1 MMGNNYKSRL
11 ARAARIL
18 FSGQSQPGSHA
29 RIENYTVPAIT
40 EEEIAEVKLFFSM
53 EKFFIFGHA
62 RSGTTLLTRLVRL
75 HPNVHCNYQG
85 HFFTRPPLLQSLVA
99 DPEITSW
106 LTRRSNRWNRGGDL
120 SPVILRAAADFIMER
135 DARRIGKNIVGDKSP
150 NSLLN
155 GKAVSLLHQI
165 YPDGKLIYIVRDG
178 RDALVSHRFQ
188 TFIDGTQH
196 LNKEDWRIREAFI
209 NNPESFINSEHSIF
223 TEKGLRQA
231 SKRWESNVNETEERG
246 KSLFGDYFYTLRYE
260 DLLEDSAR
268 QLRQI
273 WFFLGAGNVGNEL
286 DKLIDAELNI
296 NPDADWQR
304 EKAGEIASSLQKGSR
319 GSWVEYFT
327 PADHKV
333 FESIAGDTLKN
344 WGYQ

>member
-1 MMGNNYKSRL
+1 MGINYKSRL

-18 FSGQSQPGSHA
+18 FSGQSQFGSHA
-29 RIENYTVPAIT
+29 RIDNYTVPAIT
-40 EEEIAEVKLFFSM
+40 EEEIAEAKMFFPM

-106 LTRRSNRWNRGGDL
+106 LTRRSNRWNRGEDL

-155 GKAVSLLHQI
+155 GKAVNLLSQV
-165 YPDGKLIYIVRDG
+165 YPDGRLIYIVRDG

-209 NNPESFINSEHSIF
+209 NDPESFTNSERSIF
-223 TEKGLRQA
+223 TEKGLRRA
-231 SKRWESNVNETEERG
+231 CERWENNVTETEERG
-246 KSLFGDYFYTLRYE
+246 KSLFGDQFYALRYE
-260 DLLEDSAR
+260 DLLENSVHE
-268 QLRQI
+268 LRNI
-273 WFFLGAGNVGNEL
+273 WIFLSAGNLDNEL
-286 DKLIDAELNI
+286 DELIASELNS

-304 EKAGEIASSLQKGSR
+304 EKAGEIASSLQKGAR

-333 FESIAGDTLKN
+333 FESIAGVTLKK
-344 WGYQ
+344 WGYL